1 MGQSCGVASAT
12 THGLWVAF
20 QVQTVVHSSHCGILT
35 FAVLGSVH
43 GHLVQVLRVSVIGRY
58 VTIRKCHS
66 EAELE
71 RKERAYE

>member
-1 MGQSCGVASAT
+1 MGQSCGVASVT

-43 GHLVQVLRVSVIGRY
+43 GHLVQVLRVSVCDWQVCDNKKMPQRG
-58 VTIRKCHS
+58 
-66 EAELE
+66 
-71 RKERAYE
+71 